1 LKRGGIIKT
10 DEKIKAVEEDDNVII
25 QLATAASACVPRY
38 EPRMVARPELSHV
51 FEPKPRLTRSVDPGQ
66 SLVPAWSW
74 IRGYRSGSRSGGEV
88 HI

>member
-38 EPRMVARPELSHV
+38 EPPDGGSSGI
-51 FEPKPRLTRSVDPGQ
+51 KPCFRTKACLTRSVAPGQ
-66 SLVPAWSW
+66 SLVPA
-74 IRGYRSGSRSGGEV
+74 
-88 HI
+88 